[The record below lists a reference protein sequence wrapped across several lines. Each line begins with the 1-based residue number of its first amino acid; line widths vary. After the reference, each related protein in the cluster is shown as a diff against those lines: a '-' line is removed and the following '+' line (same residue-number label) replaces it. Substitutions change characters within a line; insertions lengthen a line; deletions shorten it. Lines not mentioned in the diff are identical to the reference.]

1 MSTFTYKDLNIVY
14 EDNHIIVVIK
24 PFNIPSQAD
33 SSCDLDMIT
42 LIKQYLVEK
51 YNKPGDAYVG
61 LVHRLDRPT
70 GGVMIFAKT
79 SKAAERLC
87 EAIRNGEFEK
97 KYLAVVCGVPVYK
110 SGKLEHYLKKDSRTN
125 ITTIAPFSEEG
136 TKRAELDYKV
146 LEDKQG
152 FSLVSINLITGRS
165 HQARVQMASLG
176 TPIFGDMKYG
186 ADKRSKG
193 YNLALWATEIKF
205 VHPTTKEKMVFRA
218 FPPEDNSPWKAFNL
232 GKYLNINK
240 KQLADSQ

>member
-1 MSTFTYKDLNIVY
+1 MQPITYKDLDIVY

-24 PFNIPSQAD
+24 PFNIPSQGD
-33 SSCDLDMIT
+33 ITGDIDMLT
-42 LIKQYLVEK
+42 LIKQYLVDK
-51 YNKPGDAYVG
+51 YNKQGDAFVG

-70 GGVMIFAKT
+70 GGVMVFAKT
-79 SKAAERLC
+79 SKAASRLS
-87 EAIRNGEFEK
+87 EDIRNGNFDK
-97 KYLAVVCGVPVYK
+97 KYLAVVCGVPTIK
-110 SGKLEHYLKKDSRTN
+110 SGKLEHYLKKDSRNNTVV
-125 ITTIAPFSEEG
+125 IAPFSEEG
-136 TKRAELDYKV
+136 AKRAELDYKV

-176 TPIFGDMKYG
+176 TPIFGDIKYG

-205 VHPTTKEKMVFRA
+205 IHPTTKEKMVFRA
-218 FPPEDNSPWKAFNL
+218 FPPEESSPWKGFDI
-232 GKYLNINK
+232 GKYLNLNK

>member
-1 MSTFTYKDLNIVY
+1 MQPVTYKDLNIVY
-14 EDNHIIVVIK
+14 EDNHIIVVMK
-24 PFNIPSQAD
+24 PFNIPSQGDNTGDAD
-33 SSCDLDMIT
+33 MLT

-51 YNKPGDAYVG
+51 YNKPGEAFVG

-70 GGVMIFAKT
+70 GGVMVFAKT
-79 SKAAERLC
+79 SKAASRLS
-87 EAIRNGEFEK
+87 ESIREGDFEK
-97 KYLAVVCGVPVYK
+97 KYLAVVCGSPVHK
-110 SGKLEHYLKKDSRTN
+110 SGKLEHYLKKDARTN
-125 ITTIAPFSEEG
+125 IVVIAPFSEEG
-136 TKRAELDYKV
+136 AKRAELDYKV
-146 LEDKQG
+146 LDETQG

-205 VHPTTKEKMVFRA
+205 THPTTKEKMLFRA
-218 FPPEDNSPWKAFNL
+218 FPPEESSPWKAFDL
-232 GKYLNINK
+232 GKFLNINK